1 MNELAPQT
9 SNVENNEQ
17 EPLRNEEQISE
28 DNKRLDVQSES
39 SEEPVVNYVNLERD
53 EGVETNQNPNEV

>member
-17 EPLRNEEQISE
+17 EPLRNEEQVSE

-53 EGVETNQNPNEV
+53 EGVETN